1 MGRKPLDST
10 HSHTAW
16 RIQRRWNKT
25 MAATGESRSP
35 HPVSRSRLQKH
46 TRASKAGF
54 RSHSVWFSMFADTV
68 RITNVCIIII
78 IRVSVLFTRLLFS
91 ILTSS
96 TFTHRHS
103 LIDSILTTFSGTC
116 RNCTT
121 TAVNVLTVPH
131 NQHKKCPQ
139 YRLIM
144 LHAHTTI
151 ICSGCRTQ
159 TANTGCNMAR
169 SMPVTCDSW
178 KMTKCQKSLQ
188 INFMSV
194 ILLI

>member
-68 RITNVCIIII
+68 RVTNVCIIII
-78 IRVSVLFTRLLFS
+78 IRVSILFTRLLFS

-96 TFTHRHS
+96 TFTHRQYS
-103 LIDSILTTFSGTC
+103 
-116 RNCTT
+116 N
-121 TAVNVLTVPH
+121 NVQRHMQKLY
-131 NQHKKCPQ
+131 NYRGKCANNTSQPAQ
-139 YRLIM
+139 EMPTIQTNYAACPYNNNMLRL
-144 LHAHTTI
+144 LDTNSKHW
-151 ICSGCRTQ
+151 
-159 TANTGCNMAR
+159 
-169 SMPVTCDSW
+169 V
-178 KMTKCQKSLQ
+178 
-188 INFMSV
+188 
-194 ILLI
+194 

>member
-68 RITNVCIIII
+68 RVTNVCIIII
-78 IRVSVLFTRLLFS
+78 IRVSILFTRLLFS

-103 LIDSILTTFSGTC
+103 LIDIHSSTFTH
-116 RNCTT
+116 RQYTN
-121 TAVNVLTVPH
+121 NVQWHMQKLY
-131 NQHKKCPQ
+131 NYRGKCANSTSQPAQ
-139 YRLIM
+139 EMPTIQTNYAACPYNNNMLRL
-144 LHAHTTI
+144 LDTNSKHW
-151 ICSGCRTQ
+151 
-159 TANTGCNMAR
+159 
-169 SMPVTCDSW
+169 V
-178 KMTKCQKSLQ
+178 
-188 INFMSV
+188 
-194 ILLI
+194 